1 MGRPR
6 TSEPRCHQL
15 NLSLTAGEFDGIRR
29 RAEALGMRPVHFARD
44 VVLDEKRRLS
54 TANKPHT
61 QFQRLIYGQLARL
74 GNNLNQLM
82 RHLHRTGES
91 LPADLE
97 PLLADIRRIMAR
109 LQ

>member
-15 NLSLTAGEFDGIRR
+15 NLSLTGSELDSVRR
-29 RAEALGMRPVHFARD
+29 RAEALGMRLAHFGRFK
-44 VVLDEKRRLS
+44 LLGERRPLKRTRQAPSHL
-54 TANKPHT
+54 P
-61 QFQRLIYGQLARL
+61 RLIYGQLARV

-82 RHLHRTGES
+82 RHLHRTGEP

-97 PLLADIRRIMAR
+97 PLLSEIRRIMAR